1 MYPLQRSLLLLFS
14 LSALISQAVVGA
26 DIANECATMQPGWIW
41 CEDFEQDRSADYF
54 EGNADRQTGTGVNDS
69 IGAAFLF
76 AKNAAGA
83 GGLKVA
89 FGRTPDNY
97 IKPVDSGTQDYREIY
112 WRMYLYHPKTWV
124 GGGADKLSRATILT
138 DNHWTQ
144 AMIAHVW
151 SGADPGNRAKFLLI
165 DPASG
170 TDTAGNIITK
180 GYNDFTN
187 LRWLGNKAS
196 QYPIFAQQNFGQWQC
211 IEARVKL
218 NQPGHSDGV
227 FQMFIND
234 RLEVE
239 STTLN
244 WIGSYSNY
252 GINAVFFEN
261 HWNNGSPVAQTRYF
275 DNLVISTQRIGCGS
289 INGTPTF
296 PPPP

>member
-1 MYPLQRSLLLLFS
+1 MLSQQKARLLLFV
-14 LSALISQAVVGA
+14 ISTLVSQTVFTG
-26 DIANECATMQPGWIW
+26 IANECATMQPGWIW
-41 CEDFEQDRSADYF
+41 CEDFEQDRSTDYF
-54 EGNADRQTGTGVNDS
+54 EGRVDRQAGTGINNS

-76 AKNAAGA
+76 AKNAVRA
-83 GGLKVA
+83 GGIKVA
-89 FGRTPDNY
+89 FGRTPDSY

-138 DNHWTQ
+138 ERHWTQ

-151 SGADPGNRAKFLLI
+151 SGADPGSRSDFLLI

-196 QYPIFAQQNFGQWQC
+196 QYPIFAQQNLGQWQC

-218 NQPGHSDGV
+218 NQPGNSDGV
-227 FQMFIND
+227 FQLFIND
-234 RLEVE
+234 VLETE

-244 WIGSYSNY
+244 WIGSYSAY
-252 GINAVFFEN
+252 GINAIFFEN
-261 HWNNGSPVAQTRYF
+261 YWNNGSPVAQTRYF
-275 DNLVISTQRIGCGS
+275 DNLVISTQRIGCARMS
-289 INGTPTF
+289 TS
-296 PPPP
+296 PPP